1 MIEESVR
8 FPYGVEDTPEWIYDW
23 VAAQPWNHALTKE
36 DTEMQKQISRSN
48 EGWKRQYKQEFIKL
62 AVVKHNVQVFVLI
75 GENMFIDVPVNEETT
90 IFLLKNQ
97 QLTSTKR
104 P

>member
-1 MIEESVR
+1 MVEELVR
-8 FPYGVEDTPEWIYDW
+8 FPYGVEETPKWIYDW
-23 VAAQPWNHALTKE
+23 VSVQPWHDDMNKDDNELTRRLYGLDKNWRE
-36 DTEMQKQISRSN
+36 EYNK
-48 EGWKRQYKQEFIKL
+48 EFIKM
-62 AVVKHNVQVFVLI
+62 AVDKHNVQVFVLI